1 MRSVSMTIPAAL
13 VAQVRDG
20 LLEVERVR
28 RDALAHAGAGVAGQ
42 SGGGESGGE
51 SAEPAPDLETI
62 EALAAQLDRVQPGD
76 PVEVTGDPALLR
88 AAGAD
93 ALLAC
98 AETVEADSRAYLE
111 TGRGDGLRR
120 RAGEL
125 VALVELL
132 DELPAAG

>member
-28 RDALAHAGAGVAGQ
+28 RDSLAHAGSAPA
-42 SGGGESGGE
+42 GESRGADE
-51 SAEPAPDLETI
+51 APASELEAI
-62 EALAAQLDRVQPGD
+62 EALTARLGRAQAGAS
-76 PVEVTGDPALLR
+76 VEVTGDPALLR
-88 AAGAD
+88 AAAAD

-98 AETVEADSRAYLE
+98 AAEVEADSRAYLE
-111 TGRGDGLRR
+111 SGRGDDLRR

-125 VALVELL
+125 VALVDLL
-132 DELPAAG
+132 DEAPAAG